1 MVFVASILFAASMV
15 LPSVMG
21 LTLNTPANTAE
32 DGTMLVTWTPAA
44 GDPTFALLLDG
55 PISIDAA
62 TGVNPTLGNTSVAL
76 GQVPPGTYTLQAVTG
91 DAIGTVLSTSQSFQI
106 TAKAAGGAAAAAAA
120 GGAAA
125 AAAPAVAATGAAAA
139 AVTAAPATAAAATAA
154 AAGTAGKKGKGG
166 AAAKAGAAAAAAK
179 AGAAKAAAAKKAGAA
194 KAGAKKGPRMVTGVK
209 FGRRELY
216 RD

>member
-139 AVTAAPATAAAATAA
+139 AVTAAPATAAPATAA
-154 AAGTAGKKGKGG
+154 AATTGKKGKGG

>member
-32 DGTMLVTWTPAA
+32 DGTMLVTWTPAT

-91 DAIGTVLSTSQSFQI
+91 DAIGTVLSTSKSFQI
-106 TAKAAGGAAAAAAA
+106 TAKAAGGAAAAA
-120 GGAAA
+120 
-125 AAAPAVAATGAAAA
+125 PPDVAATSAAAA

-179 AGAAKAAAAKKAGAA
+179 AGAAKAAAAKAGAAKAGAA